1 MFTRSDDKGKGS
13 PAPKGNVPSA
23 PKPGGSPAAPA
34 RRAAAP
40 SFRPQPETLEP
51 TVISEDLTIIGN
63 VRSKGKVTLDGT
75 IQGDLH
81 CASLVVS
88 DKGEII
94 GGIVADEVVIHGRVA
109 GSIYGNS
116 VELLSSADVQGDIF
130 HRGIGIERG
139 TKYDGTLKY
148 LDDPISVAST

>member
-1 MFTRSDDKGKGS
+1 MFTRTDDKGKS
-13 PAPKGNVPSA
+13 SLAPKDNVPTA
-23 PKPGGSPAAPA
+23 PKQGGSAAPVSGPSVA
-34 RRAAAP
+34 NFRA
-40 SFRPQPETLEP
+40 QPDTLEP

-81 CASLVVS
+81 CSSLVVS

-116 VELLSSADVQGDIF
+116 VELLASADVQGDIF

-139 TKYDGTLKY
+139 TKYDGRLKY
-148 LDDPISVAST
+148 LDDPISVVTA

>member
-1 MFTRSDDKGKGS
+1 MFTKSDDKDRVS
-13 PAPKGNVPSA
+13 LTPQDNV
-23 PKPGGSPAAPA
+23 PAAPRSA
-34 RRAAAP
+34 HSPAQKRAGGLAQLNSDPDNLAA
-40 SFRPQPETLEP
+40 

-88 DKGEII
+88 NKGEII
-94 GGIVADEVVIHGRVA
+94 GGIVANEVIIHGRVI

-116 VELLSSADVQGDIF
+116 VELLASADVQGDIF

-148 LDDPISVAST
+148 LDDPISVATS

>member
-1 MFTRSDDKGKGS
+1 MFTRSDDKDRVSLS
-13 PAPKGNVPSA
+13 PQDNV
-23 PKPGGSPAAPA
+23 PAAPRSA
-34 RRAAAP
+34 NPAP
-40 SFRPQPETLEP
+40 PKRGGGLAQLNTDPDNLGA

-88 DKGEII
+88 NKGEII
-94 GGIVADEVVIHGRVA
+94 GGIVANEVIIHGRVV

-116 VELLSSADVQGDIF
+116 VELLAAADVHGDIF

-148 LDDPISVAST
+148 LDDPISVATS